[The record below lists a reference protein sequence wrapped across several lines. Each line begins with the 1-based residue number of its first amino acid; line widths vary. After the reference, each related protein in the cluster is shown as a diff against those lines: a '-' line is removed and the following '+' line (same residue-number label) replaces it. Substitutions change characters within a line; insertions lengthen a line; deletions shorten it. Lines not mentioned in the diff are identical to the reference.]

1 MGKTKWRSEPTN
13 VEKLADEL
21 WLGVKCQSN
30 SELAGS
36 PRNVLRR
43 SGSGSLVGVK
53 HCFAAG
59 WETGT
64 KARQTLNTAKKTR
77 FFGLSY
83 AIDGSY
89 KGWNPYRER
98 HWAIFVNCFL
108 SKAN

>member
-1 MGKTKWRSEPTN
+1 MGKAKWKPELTD
-13 VEKLADEL
+13 VEKSGDEL

-64 KARQTLNTAKKTR
+64 KARQTLNTAKKTTSETVGDKLHR
-77 FFGLSY
+77 QEGNSPDHQLRSPN
-83 AIDGSY
+83 D
-89 KGWNPYRER
+89 N
-98 HWAIFVNCFL
+98 
-108 SKAN
+108 

>member
-1 MGKTKWRSEPTN
+1 MGKTPHPTPHTPHP
-13 VEKLADEL
+13 V
-21 WLGVKCQSN
+21 
-30 SELAGS
+30 
-36 PRNVLRR
+36 P
-43 SGSGSLVGVK
+43 
-53 HCFAAG
+53 
-59 WETGT
+59 T
-64 KARQTLNTAKKTR
+64 KNFW